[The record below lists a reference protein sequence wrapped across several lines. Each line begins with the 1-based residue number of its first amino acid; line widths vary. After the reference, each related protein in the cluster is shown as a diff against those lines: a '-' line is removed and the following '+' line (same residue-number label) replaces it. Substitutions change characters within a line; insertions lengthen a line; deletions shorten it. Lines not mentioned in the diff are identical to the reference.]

1 MQTKTLI
8 IVIYNDRYGN
18 GDNTSNEVILESE
31 KDFDRWLRERNKQRL
46 SEGEMEESANEFTLQ
61 YINLVQY
68 YHH

>member
-68 YHH
+68 